1 MADKK
6 SAEERKREADS
17 LLAQAERESETFLRT
32 TFTGAAK
39 SGRSEKADPEGAE
52 PDRIEEWGTRIGRT
66 AGALFAIGLIIY
78 LVVTYF

>member
-1 MADKK
+1 MADKR

-39 SGRSEKADPEGAE
+39 SGRSGNADPEAPP

-66 AGALFAIGLIIY
+66 AGALFAVALIIY
-78 LVVTYF
+78 LVVTYL

>member
-6 SAEERKREADS
+6 GTEERKREADS

-39 SGRSEKADPEGAE
+39 SGPAGKADPEGSA
-52 PDRIEEWGTRIGRT
+52 PDPIEEWGTRIGRT
-66 AGALFAIGLIIY
+66 AGAIFAVGLIIY
-78 LVVTYF
+78 LMVTYL